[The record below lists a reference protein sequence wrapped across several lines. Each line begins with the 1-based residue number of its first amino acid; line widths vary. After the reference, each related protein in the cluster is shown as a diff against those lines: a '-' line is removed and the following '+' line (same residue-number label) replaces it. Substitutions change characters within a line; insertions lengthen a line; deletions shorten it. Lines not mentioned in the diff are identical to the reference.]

1 MSKVNLAVVR
11 AIIDN
16 DLANLSGDTELVVR
30 FTESVL
36 ARDSDTDELRE
47 AIRDQW
53 ADEGL
58 IAIGYCISSC
68 RVFPALSPENFD
80 GLKRWSGLRPC
91 SPDGLPYLGRVPGHE
106 NVIVATGHAM
116 MGLSLGPVT
125 GMLVSDLVM
134 GREPSHSLEQLSPG
148 RFS

>member
-68 RVFPALSPENFD
+68 RVSPAL
-80 GLKRWSGLRPC
+80 K
-91 SPDGLPYLGRVPGHE
+91 YTLGYGKACIRIKVNE
-106 NVIVATGHAM
+106 QSVAPNRQA
-116 MGLSLGPVT
+116 P
-125 GMLVSDLVM
+125 LVM
-134 GREPSHSLEQLSPG
+134 ERNSV
-148 RFS
+148 

>member
-36 ARDSDTDELRE
+36 ARDSDTDKLRE

-53 ADEGL
+53 PTKG
-58 IAIGYCISSC
+58 S
-68 RVFPALSPENFD
+68 
-80 GLKRWSGLRPC
+80 
-91 SPDGLPYLGRVPGHE
+91 
-106 NVIVATGHAM
+106 
-116 MGLSLGPVT
+116 
-125 GMLVSDLVM
+125 
-134 GREPSHSLEQLSPG
+134 
-148 RFS
+148 